1 MIDLATLRTRII
13 PVCAAAGFLIVSAFT
28 IERIGACIISFA
40 GTLLLMVLH
49 AANGPL
55 PPSANLLEYWIAGI
69 AWCAAA
75 FFIARAIMS
84 PAPNPFSVPVRAAR
98 AALFGFL
105 FIACC
110 APIIAPLPPLAQGVS
125 LQHDRFLA
133 PFTRGTVV
141 ESLTVPQPSDAGV
154 VDRTVRNADNFLLHR
169 TVSFSHATASGE
181 ATHTPDAPAG
191 AKRSFIL
198 FVFGTDGVGRDILSR
213 VVYGSRYSLGI
224 GFIVVF
230 ISLAIGSAAGMIAG
244 YAGGFID
251 GFIMRTVDVF
261 LSIPSLFLALTL
273 IAIIGQSLAA
283 MIVVLAAT
291 GWMTTAR
298 VVRGEVVR
306 LRRREFIAASQ
317 LLGTSPADILR
328 LHIFPNVLPTIRN
341 AGILLLG
348 NIILAEASMSFLGL
362 GIQQPEPSWGNM
374 IAESMASA
382 GSMPYIAIVPG
393 VALSILIISVHI
405 VGEHSQ

>member
-1 MIDLATLRTRII
+1 MINLTTIRTRII
-13 PVCAAAGFLIVSAFT
+13 PVCAAVVFLILSA
-28 IERIGACIISFA
+28 INVQRIGASITSFA
-40 GTLLLMVLH
+40 GSVMLMAIHAVNRAVLP
-49 AANGPL
+49 N
-55 PPSANLLEYWIAGI
+55 ANLLEYWIAGI

-75 FFIARAIMS
+75 FFIARAIVS
-84 PAPNPFSVPVRAAR
+84 PVPDHFTAPVRAAR

-110 APIIAPLPPLAQGVS
+110 APILAPLPPLAQGRS

-141 ESLTVPQPSDAGV
+141 ESLTVLQPADADFI
-154 VDRTVRNADNFLLHR
+154 DRTVLIADNFLLHR
-169 TVSFSHATASGE
+169 TTSFSRTPETSE
-181 ATHTPDAPAG
+181 AIHTPDVPAG
-191 AKRSFIL
+191 EKRSSIL

-224 GFIVVF
+224 GFVVVF
-230 ISLAIGSAAGMIAG
+230 ISLAIGSAAGMLAG

-251 GFIMRTVDVF
+251 GIIMRTVDVF

-273 IAIIGQSLAA
+273 IAIIGQSLMA

-298 VVRGEVVR
+298 VVRGDVLR
-306 LRRREFIAASQ
+306 LRRREFISASQ
-317 LLGTSPADILR
+317 LLGTSPAGILR
-328 LHIFPNVLPTIRN
+328 LHIFPNVLPLIKN
-341 AGILLLG
+341 AGILQLG

-374 IAESMASA
+374 IAESMTSA
-382 GSMPYIAIVPG
+382 GSTPYTAIVPG
-393 VALSILIISVHI
+393 IALSILIISVHI